1 MGIAGD
7 FLEERDIFLNLR
19 ERTVSL
25 AWNLLCRGLE
35 VRERDHKVIR
45 SEKKSL
51 EWLEHGKSQMG
62 GSKREARSWG
72 LPGCA
77 ESGLHCREA
86 PQLVQGRTRLGQSW
100 ILGQILEKGARRQG
114 GLPPWFQLAEVE
126 ASMAPGLTAGA
137 GVGGIGRK
145 CI

>member
-35 VRERDHKVIR
+35 VRDRDHKVIR

-62 GSKREARSWG
+62 GARGRPDHGAFQAVLSLDFIVGKLHNWFKEGQDWG
-72 LPGCA
+72 
-77 ESGLHCREA
+77 R
-86 PQLVQGRTRLGQSW
+86 
-100 ILGQILEKGARRQG
+100 
-114 GLPPWFQLAEVE
+114 
-126 ASMAPGLTAGA
+126 
-137 GVGGIGRK
+137 VGF
-145 CI
+145 